1 MSGFMH
7 KKINTKW
14 KIVALVASAVIV
26 ALGAVAVMGFVHEF
40 SDIVYKERA
49 YHLNETAAQ
58 ITETVDVAL
67 DEQWSLLQ
75 IMSIRYPTFDSLTTE
90 ECVSKITVM
99 ENKLGQ
105 DGLLFGI
112 VDEDGNVFA
121 SNEDKKVYTLGSLKP
136 EDIGEKM
143 LTILKPVEESQIE
156 YMTFIMKNEMPVT
169 LGDGRVITHTVVFW
183 EMNYYKRIF
192 HTEAYG
198 DENTIFIRGS
208 NGTNMYVE
216 TEKYKFINSL
226 DYMTVYPNIELVNG
240 DNIETIT
247 ENIKNDKSSVTSVK
261 NKDDGRTYFITVQP
275 MRHNNWD
282 LVMVVP
288 EEFVS
293 AETVDFASAIVDTGA
308 FIMLI
313 ISLSILSLVI
323 YVYKSRNHTL
333 LLKQEREYS
342 KILQESADEAH
353 NANMAKTKFLS
364 HMSHDIRTPINGIL
378 GMINKAERHIGEPD
392 VLKDCHKKIRMSAE
406 HLLGLINDILDVTKL
421 ETGLNEEKDE
431 PFPMSCMLDTCC
443 SIIKG
448 QLEDKPHIELR
459 TDFSNIEHDNVLGNK
474 LHIRQILLNILTNAV
489 KYTDNGYVYFKVEEI
504 AFEENEATYRFT
516 IQDTGIGMHK
526 NYIER
531 IFEPFSIDDSEA
543 RKHRLGTGLG
553 MSIVKTNVDRL
564 GGTIS
569 VDSTLGLGST
579 FTVTFALKLTDLDV
593 VCDAAKERVN
603 KNFADVSGMKVL
615 LVEDNELNI
624 EVALM
629 LLEDAGVKADVAKN
643 GKEAVDKFLAS
654 KEGDYDLILMD
665 VMMPVM
671 NGYEATQTIRCSSHP
686 LATSIPI
693 IAQTANAFQ
702 DDIKKVKEAGM
713 NAHISKPIE
722 EENLLKILAQYKK

>member
-1 MSGFMH
+1 MKSL
-7 KKINTKW
+7 KTRR
-14 KIVALVASAVIV
+14 IVGVISLIIAVIT
-26 ALGAVAVMGFVHEF
+26 AVVTITWFIKEF
-40 SDIVYKERA
+40 NQMVYDERA
-49 YHLNETAAQ
+49 YHLEETSAQ
-58 ITETVDVAL
+58 LTKTVDAMI
-67 DEQWSLLQ
+67 DEHWNLLS
-75 IMSIRYPTFDSLTTE
+75 MVSIRYSTFDSFDTE
-90 ECVSKITVM
+90 DCIESISKLEERL
-99 ENKLGQ
+99 ENKNLM
-105 DGLLFGI
+105 FGI
-112 VDEDGNVFA
+112 VDKNGKVYTSHEAKFNLNGLLLSDKKRQLTITNKVGDDDTYYMTFLAKNDEDVVLADGNVITHSILYVNLDEY
-121 SNEDKKVYTLGSLKP
+121 SNVFHNNAYANKNVVCIRDENGKNVYT
-136 EDIGEKM
+136 EK
-143 LTILKPVEESQIE
+143 SQFE
-156 YMTFIMKNEMPVT
+156 FF
-169 LGDGRVITHTVVFW
+169 D
-183 EMNYYKRIF
+183 
-192 HTEAYG
+192 
-198 DENTIFIRGS
+198 
-208 NGTNMYVE
+208 
-216 TEKYKFINSL
+216 SL
-226 DYMTVYPNIELVNG
+226 DYKEIAANVTRKNGHTVEEIIERVGNRQS
-240 DNIETIT
+240 T
-247 ENIKNDKSSVTSVK
+247 VTSLSIL
-261 NKDDGRTYFITVQP
+261 DEEGIYFLVVQP
-275 MRHNNWD
+275 MKANNWN
-282 LVMVVP
+282 LVMIIP
-288 EEFVS
+288 EQFAS
-293 AETVDFASAIVDTGA
+293 AQTIDFAGAIVDTA
-308 FIMLI
+308 ILI
-313 ISLSILSLVI
+313 GGLIAGLTLGIYIYLV
-323 YVYKSRNHTL
+323 KNRNAKAL
-333 LLKQEREYS
+333 IEQEREYS
-342 KILQESADEAH
+342 KALAVSAEEAK

-448 QLEDKPHIELR
+448 QLEDKPHIEFR

-474 LHIRQILLNILTNAV
+474 LHIRQILLNILSNAV
-489 KYTDNGYVYFKVEEI
+489 KYTDNGYIYFKAEEI
-504 AFEENEATYRFT
+504 AFTNDEATYAFT

-593 VCDAAKERVN
+593 VCDAVKERVN
-603 KNFADVSGMKVL
+603 KNSADVSGMKVL

-629 LLEDAGVKADVAKN
+629 LLEDAGVSADVAKN

-665 VMMPVM
+665 IMMPVM
-671 NGYEATQTIRCSSHP
+671 NGYEATMTIRNSNHP
-686 LATSIPI
+686 LATTIPI
-693 IAQTANAFQ
+693 IAQTANAFH

-722 EENLLKILAQYKK
+722 EENLLKILAQFKK

>member
-1 MSGFMH
+1 MH
-7 KKINTKW
+7 NKINTKW
-14 KIVALVASAVIV
+14 KVVAVVASVIIAV
-26 ALGAVAVMGFVHEF
+26 LGAISVIGFMHEF
-40 SDIVYKERA
+40 SDMVYKERA

-58 ITETVDVAL
+58 ITETVDVAI

-75 IMSIRYPTFDSLTTE
+75 IMSLRYPTFDSLTTE
-90 ECVSKITVM
+90 ECVSKITIM
-99 ENKLGQ
+99 ENTIGK
-105 DGLLFGI
+105 DGLVFGI
-112 VDEDGNVFA
+112 IDEDGNIFA
-121 SNEDKKVYTLGSLKP
+121 SNEDKNVYTLDSLKL
-136 EDIGEKM
+136 EEITERT
-143 LTILKPVEESQIE
+143 LAIINPVEDSDID
-156 YMTFIMKNEMPVT
+156 YMTFIVKNDRPVT
-169 LGDGRVITHTVVFW
+169 LGDGRKITHTVLFW
-183 EMNYYKRIF
+183 EMNYYKKIF
-192 HTEAYG
+192 HTDAYG
-198 DENTIFIRGS
+198 DENTVFIRS
-208 NGTNMYVE
+208 ENGTNIYVE
-216 TEKYKFINSL
+216 KEKYKFINDL
-226 DYMTVYPNIELVNG
+226 DYMTVYPNIELLKG
-240 DNIETIT
+240 DSIDEIAD
-247 ENIKNDKSSVTSVK
+247 NIKNKKSSVTSVREK
-261 NKDDGRTYFITVQP
+261 NSDETYFITVQP
-275 MRHNNWD
+275 MRHNDWN

-293 AETVDFASAIVDTGA
+293 AETIDFASAIVDTGA

-313 ISLSILSLVI
+313 ISLGILSLVI
-323 YVYKSRNHTL
+323 YVYKSRNQTL

-342 KILQESADEAH
+342 KALQESADEAH

-378 GMINKAERHIGEPD
+378 GMISKAERHITEPD

-406 HLLGLINDILDVTKL
+406 HLLGLINDILDITKL
-421 ETGLNEEKDE
+421 ETGLNEDKDE

-443 SIIKG
+443 SIIRG
-448 QLEDKPHIELR
+448 QLDGKPNIELR

-474 LHIRQILLNILTNAV
+474 LHISQILLNILTNAV
-489 KYTDNGYVYFKVEEI
+489 KYTDNGYIYFKAEEI
-504 AFEENEATYRFT
+504 AFKEDEATYRFT

-531 IFEPFSIDDSEA
+531 IFEPFSIDNSEE
-543 RKHRLGTGLG
+543 RKYRLGTGLG
-553 MSIVKTNVDRL
+553 MSIVKTNVDKL

-569 VDSTLGLGST
+569 VDSTLDVGSI

-593 VCDAAKERVN
+593 VCDAVKDKVN

-615 LVEDNELNI
+615 LVEDNDLNI

-671 NGYEATQTIRCSSHP
+671 NGYEATQTIRSSTHP
-686 LATSIPI
+686 MATTIPI

-713 NAHISKPIE
+713 NAHISKPID
-722 EENLLKILAQYKK
+722 EENLLKVLVQYKK

>member
-1 MSGFMH
+1 MRR
-7 KKINTKW
+7 KINKRW
-14 KIVALVASAVIV
+14 KIVALVASIIV
-26 ALGAVAVMGFVHEF
+26 AVLGAVAVLGFMHEF
-40 SDIVYKERA
+40 SDMVYNERA

-58 ITETVDVAL
+58 ITETVDVAI

-90 ECVSKITVM
+90 ECVSKIIVM
-99 ENKLGQ
+99 ENELGK

-112 VDEDGNVFA
+112 VDKDGNVFA
-121 SNEDKKVYTLGSLKP
+121 SNEDKKVYSLAP
-136 EDIGEKM
+136 LDITSINDRL
-143 LTILKPVEESQIE
+143 LTILKPVEGSDIE

-183 EMNYYKRIF
+183 EMNYYKKIF
-192 HTEAYG
+192 HTDAYG
-198 DENTIFIRGS
+198 EENTVFIRGS
-208 NGTNMYVE
+208 DGTNIYVE
-216 TEKYKFINSL
+216 TEKYKFINSF
-226 DYMTVYPNIELVNG
+226 DYMDIYPNVELING
-240 DNIETIT
+240 DNITTI
-247 ENIKNDKSSVTSVK
+247 EQNIKEDKSSVTSVRV
-261 NKDDGRTYFITVQP
+261 KDDERTYFITVQP

-293 AETVDFASAIVDTGA
+293 AETVDFASAVVDTGA

-313 ISLSILSLVI
+313 ISMSILSLVI
-323 YVYKSRNHTL
+323 YVYKSKNNTL

-342 KILQESADEAH
+342 KALQESAEEAK

-378 GMINKAERHIGEPD
+378 GMINKAERHLSEPE

-406 HLLGLINDILDVTKL
+406 HLLGLINDILDITKL
-421 ETGLNEEKDE
+421 ETGLNDEKDE

-443 SIIKG
+443 SIIRG
-448 QLEDKPHIELR
+448 QMENKPNVEFR
-459 TDFSNIEHDNVLGNK
+459 TDFSNIQHDSVMGNK
-474 LHIRQILLNILTNAV
+474 LHIRQILLNILSNAV
-489 KYTDNGYVYFKVEEI
+489 KYTDNGYIYFKAEEI
-504 AFEENEATYRFT
+504 AFDENEATYTFT

-526 NYIER
+526 NYLEK
-531 IFEPFSIDDSEA
+531 IFDPFTTDDSEE

-553 MSIVKTNVDRL
+553 MSIVKNNIERL
-564 GGTIS
+564 GGSIT

-579 FTVTFALKLTDLDV
+579 FTVTFTLKLTDLEV
-593 VCDAAKERVN
+593 VCDAVKERVS
-603 KNFADVSGMKVL
+603 KNSADVSGMKVL
-615 LVEDNELNI
+615 LVEDNDLNI

-629 LLEDAGVKADVAKN
+629 LLEDAGVTADVAKN
-643 GKEAVDKFLAS
+643 GQEAVDKFLAS
-654 KEGDYDLILMD
+654 KKGDYDLILMD

-671 NGYEATQTIRCSSHP
+671 NGYEATEKIRSSNHP
-686 LATSIPI
+686 LATTIPI

-702 DDIKKVKEAGM
+702 DDIKKVKEVGM

-722 EENLLKILAQYKK
+722 EENLLKILAEFKK